1 MVHVAGEAMGSR
13 MELLTKGRRS
23 GFQGLIGAN
32 RYLLV
37 ATMFSCI
44 GSFLYGTDQGVL
56 SNLLTGQNFGS
67 KFPEV
72 YSDPVLKGWVV
83 SVLQLGAW
91 LGALI
96 NGPLANSISRKYSLT
111 VAAFVS

>member
-1 MVHVAGEAMGSR
+1 
-13 MELLTKGRRS
+13 MEELTKGRKS
-23 GFQGLIGAN
+23 GFQGLLAAN
-32 RYLLV
+32 RYILTSSLF
-37 ATMFSCI
+37 ACI

-67 KFPEV
+67 KFPHV
-72 YSDPVLKGWVV
+72 YTDPVIKGWVV

-96 NGPLANSISRKYSLT
+96 NGPLADRISRKYSLS
-111 VAAFVS
+111 VAAFVSGI